1 MKTKI
6 LTDFQICIS
15 VTLREISRRKAFVAL
30 VSLGLQ
36 HAVKLV
42 DDIFYNWDSDCV
54 SLLKFQEDNCGE
66 ILLKNIFLKNFQN
79 KL

>member
-42 DDIFYNWDSDCV
+42 GDIFYNWDSDCFTTKI
-54 SLLKFQEDNCGE
+54 SGRQLWRDIAQKH
-66 ILLKNIFLKNFQN
+66 IFKEFS
-79 KL
+79 K